1 MATKDS
7 ARDLEGF
14 AEVIRGHSRFGIS
27 RAEGPN
33 RQLE

>member
-7 ARDLEGF
+7 VRDFEGL
-14 AEVIRGHSRFGIS
+14 AEVSRGHIRFGVS

-33 RQLE
+33 R

>member
-7 ARDLEGF
+7 VRDFEGF
-14 AEVIRGHSRFGIS
+14 AEVSRGHNRPGVS

-33 RQLE
+33 R

>member
-7 ARDLEGF
+7 VKGFEGIV
-14 AEVIRGHSRFGIS
+14 EVSRGHIRSGVS

-33 RQLE
+33 R

>member
-7 ARDLEGF
+7 VRDFEGF
-14 AEVIRGHSRFGIS
+14 AEVSKDHGRSGVG

-33 RQLE
+33 R